1 MAKSEE
7 SLESKETPPAEKP
20 VGDEELD
27 SAAQTTEEE
36 EVKVEKKEV
45 KKPEPEEEEDHKE
58 RSKLGRKV
66 KYLEDT
72 IQQQNERIEM
82 LLNKLEKP
90 PSPVEDEEVPE
101 DVVRWNAALKRKEA
115 AEQMKYSQGYL
126 KSFWVEGKNDRES
139 DPDLY
144 DEIYKEMA
152 TNFNVRY
159 SNDPSMDAAINY
171 GKAARAVFKK
181 QTASVKSRPNV
192 KADKPQ
198 ASTSLD
204 VKSRSV
210 PEPSEDMDL
219 DPEAREFV
227 KKIGMSKESI
237 AEALKGET
245 PSHLKASKR

>member
-7 SLESKETPPAEKP
+7 SLESKETPPEEKP

-36 EVKVEKKEV
+36 EVKVEPKKET
-45 KKPEPEEEEDHKE
+45 KKQPEPEEEEDHRE

-66 KYLEDT
+66 KQLEDV
-72 IQQQNERIEM
+72 IQQQNERMEM
-82 LLNKLEKP
+82 LMNKLEKP
-90 PSPVEDEEVPE
+90 HSPVEEEDVPE
-101 DVVRWNAALKRKEA
+101 DVAKWFAAYERKKGT
-115 AEQMKYSQGYL
+115 EQQRYSQGYL
-126 KSFWVEGKNDRES
+126 KSFWVEGKNDREN
-139 DPDLY
+139 DPELY

-171 GKAARAVFKK
+171 GKAARAVLKK
-181 QTASVKSRPNV
+181 QTASVKSKPNV

-210 PEPSEDMDL
+210 PEPSEDEDL

-227 KKIGMSKESI
+227 KKIGMSRESVR
-237 AEALKGET
+237 EALKG
-245 PSHLKASKR
+245 PGPAHLSKK